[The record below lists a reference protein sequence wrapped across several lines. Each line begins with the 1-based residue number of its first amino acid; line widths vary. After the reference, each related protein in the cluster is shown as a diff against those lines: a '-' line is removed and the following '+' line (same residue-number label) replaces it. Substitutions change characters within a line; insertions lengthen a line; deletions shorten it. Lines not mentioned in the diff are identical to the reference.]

1 MSDDLLPAR
10 ESPIPTEP
18 TASGQGL
25 IRIRGARQHNLKNLD
40 LDIRTGELTVV
51 TGPSGSGK
59 SSLVFDTLFAE
70 GQRRYVETFSA
81 YARQFLD
88 RMDKPAVDRV
98 EGVPPAIAI
107 DQTNPVRSSRSTVG
121 TMTELNDHLKLLF
134 ARGAQLFDRETALP
148 VRHDSPPSIYA
159 ELQRRSAEAGDPRLV
174 VTFPVE
180 LPASTTPEEVAQW
193 LSASG
198 YTRVQAERTVQ
209 REAKAEAPA
218 KGKKAK
224 PVIEA
229 VKLLDVV
236 ADRFRLSAAEPAR
249 VMEAIEAGLKRGAG
263 KLMVYVLGDEPRP
276 DAGPPQVGSAP
287 TGGSEPRI
295 AGSVGAPI
303 PDAGPPQVGSAPTG
317 GSEPRAAG
325 SVGAPV
331 IWRFSTGLHCPESDI
346 RYTEPTPSMF
356 SFNSAVGACDSC
368 RGFGRVIGVDYG
380 LVIPDDR
387 LTLRNGAV
395 KVFQTPAWK
404 ECQDDLMRHAE
415 GAGIPRDTP
424 WAKLTPEQK
433 QWVIGGTPS
442 YKDGQWGKQWYGVA
456 RFFEY
461 LESKA
466 YKMHIRVL
474 LSKYRSYTECP
485 VCAGARLKGDSLLWR
500 IGTKAQADAVLPA
513 AKRYLPSGVK
523 WSRAQ
528 LEALPGLCLH
538 DLMLMPLSDLRRF
551 FSDLSVSLAG
561 SSLAGA
567 AGGRAERPGASVAG
581 SDAFP
586 GHPPHPPASPDPGAP
601 KASGEQQAL
610 KLLFEEINTRL
621 RYLCEV
627 GIGYLTLD
635 RQSRT
640 LSGGEVQRINLT
652 TALGTS
658 LVNTLFV
665 LDEPSIGLHPRDM
678 ARINDAMLR
687 LRDAGNTLVV
697 VEHDPAVMLAADRLI
712 DMGPGPGERGGQ
724 IVFDGTPAAIRRAD
738 TLTGAYLGARKT
750 VGMGFKRMVTAS
762 TPRLILEGAREHNL
776 QNLCVEL
783 PLQRLVVVTGV
794 SGSGK
799 SSLIQDVLAPA
810 LLRHFGKATETP
822 GAHDRLLG
830 ADFLSEV
837 VFVDQS
843 PIGRTARSNPVS
855 YVGAWDVIRSL
866 FADAPLA
873 RQRGYTA
880 AKFSFNSGDGR
891 CPTCGG
897 SGFEHVEMQF
907 LSDVYLRCPDCDG
920 KRYRPEVLEVHIE
933 RKLGSDSNSGR
944 GTSGASD
951 VAAKLDSDPGFR
963 SMNVADVLDL
973 TVSEAAELFRADKE
987 VIRALQPIVDVGLEY
1002 VKLGQPVPTLS
1013 GGEAQRLKLAGFL
1026 AEAAKGRAPTLPASR
1041 GSLPPDGAGWSWGGP
1056 ATSRSASRQ
1065 ALAKKGTLFLFDE
1078 PTTGLHFDDIA
1089 KLMRSLRKL
1098 LEAGHSLIVIEHN
1111 LDVIRSADWLI
1122 DLGPEGGAG
1131 GGLVVAEGPPEEVR
1145 EHPTSHTAKA
1155 LRDYALSMGEVHAV
1169 QEGRLVDY
1177 LQQPQ
1182 RQRAAAARAQRHSNA
1197 IRIVNAKEHNLQ
1209 HLSVDIPR
1217 GQFNVISGVS
1227 GSGKSTLAFDILFN
1241 EGQRRYLESLNAY
1254 ARSIVQ
1260 PAGRPEVDAVYGIPP
1275 TVAIEQ
1281 RLSRGGR
1288 KSTVGTTT
1296 EVWHFLRLLYVKLG
1310 TQHCVHDFAAVM
1322 PQSPESIAAAILTRY
1337 RGQHIGLLAPLV
1349 VNRKGVYTELADWAR
1364 PRGYTHLRVDGEF
1377 LPTTGF
1383 PRIDRFK
1390 EHTLELPVA
1399 DGVVNPAQE
1408 TWLRTQLAKALELG
1422 KGTVHLL
1429 TDLDGL
1435 AAALAQ
1441 ARPTAG
1447 LGRVEVFSTTRAC
1460 PVCSTSYPE
1469 LDPRLFSY
1477 NSKHGWCPDCVGTG
1491 VRLSREQRKLL
1502 DDSVREDDQKGRE
1515 QRFAE
1520 PEVEDLTDE
1529 VCPTCE
1535 GTRLN
1540 AQARAVRFGGVSIT
1554 DIARRSVS
1562 EVRQWVRNLSPH
1574 APPLRGSLPPEGAV
1588 SPWGG
1593 PAAKRPDGA
1602 VHTLTSREAD
1612 IARDLLP
1619 EIESR
1624 LAFLE
1629 EVGLS
1634 YLTLDRGAPT
1644 LSGGEAQRIRLAAQ
1658 LGSNLQGVCYVL
1670 DEPTIGLHPRD
1681 NRILLNALH
1690 RLGNMGNTLV
1700 VVEHDE
1706 DTIRAASHIIDI
1718 GPGAGRR
1725 GGRVV
1730 AQGTVAD
1737 LSACEES
1744 LTGRYLLHAMR
1755 HPLQARRAVLA
1766 ATSKGAT
1773 AETGSA
1779 GRGSDPD
1786 SGQDTRRRAKLQ
1798 TKSGSD
1804 PVNDDPISAASS
1816 HAQLDNHWLEV
1827 RGARLHNLNNLDV
1840 AVPLQR
1846 LVVVTGVSGSGK
1858 STLARDVLL
1867 TNVAAAVALRSTYA
1881 GRKAW
1886 DEMGERPAWTGCS
1899 KLLGSEVVD
1908 RVLEVDQTPIGK
1920 TPRSCPATY
1929 IGFWDTVRKLFADTL
1944 EAKARGYGPGRFSF
1958 NTGEGRCPACE
1969 GQGLRTIEMSFLP
1982 DVKVP
1987 CEVCHGARFNPETLA
2002 VTWKGKSIGDVL
2014 QMAVDEA
2021 VAFFASMPAI
2031 SHPLQL
2037 LKDVGLGYLT
2047 LGQPSPTLSGGEAQR
2062 IKLVTELSKVRDDVT
2077 RRGQKAPHTLYVLDE
2092 PTVGLHMA
2100 DVEKLIRVLHRLV
2113 DGGHSVVVIE
2123 HDLDVM
2129 AEADWIID
2137 LGPEGGA
2144 GGGRVVAAATPEAVV
2159 RAGTHTGQ
2167 ALQPVLRR

>member
-1 MSDDLLPAR
+1 MSQ
-10 ESPIPTEP
+10 
-18 TASGQGL
+18 GQ

-40 LDIRTGELTVV
+40 LDIQTGELTVV

-98 EGVPPAIAI
+98 DGVPPAIAI

-134 ARGAQLFDRETALP
+134 ARGADLFDRQTALP
-148 VRHDSPPSIYA
+148 VRHDSPESIYA
-159 ELQRRSAEAGDPRLV
+159 EMRERAAALNDPRLV

-180 LPASTTPEEVAQW
+180 LPASTTAEEIEQW

-198 YTRVQAERTVQ
+198 YTRVQAERVVQ
-209 REAKAEAPA
+209 RAMRPEPESTGKAKA
-218 KGKKAK
+218 KVKVKK
-224 PVIEA
+224 PVEGIES
-229 VKLLDVV
+229 VKVLDVV
-236 ADRFRLSAAEPAR
+236 ADRFRIGAAEQVR
-249 VMEAIEAGLKRGAG
+249 VMEAIEAGLKRGGG
-263 KLMVYVLGDEPRP
+263 KLMVYVLGAP
-276 DAGPPQVGSAP
+276 DALEGTEAA
-287 TGGSEPRI
+287 EP
-295 AGSVGAPI
+295 
-303 PDAGPPQVGSAPTG
+303 
-317 GSEPRAAG
+317 E
-325 SVGAPV
+325 

-346 RYTEPTPSMF
+346 RYSDPAPSMF
-356 SFNSAVGACDSC
+356 SFNSAVGACETC

-380 LVIPDDR
+380 LVIPNDK
-387 LTLRNGAV
+387 LTLRGGAI
-395 KVFQTPAWK
+395 KIFQTPAWK
-404 ECQDDLMRHAE
+404 EAQDDLMRHAE
-415 GAGIPRDTP
+415 AAGIPRDTP
-424 WAKLTPEQK
+424 WSKLSPEQQHWVK
-433 QWVIGGTPS
+433 AGSPNWNGKWNQQWFGI
-442 YKDGQWGKQWYGVA
+442 A

-485 VCAGARLKGDSLLWR
+485 VCHGARLKTDSLLWR
-500 IGTKAQADAVLPA
+500 IGTKAQADAVLPPE
-513 AKRYLPSGVK
+513 KRYLPAGVA
-523 WSRAQ
+523 WPRAQ

-538 DLMLMPLSDLRRF
+538 DLMLLPLDRLRTF
-551 FSDLSVSLAG
+551 FGALGDTLA
-561 SSLAGA
+561 L
-567 AGGRAERPGASVAG
+567 GGVDGPGAGQA
-581 SDAFP
+581 
-586 GHPPHPPASPDPGAP
+586 
-601 KASGEQQAL
+601 QAL
-610 KLLFEEINTRL
+610 RLLFEEINTRL
-621 RYLCEV
+621 RYLCDV

-678 ARINDAMLR
+678 ARINSAMLR

-724 IVFDGTPAAIRRAD
+724 IVFDGTPEAIRQAD
-738 TLTGAYLGARKT
+738 TLTGAYLGGRKQ
-750 VGMGFKRMVTAS
+750 VGMGFKRMVTDS

-776 QNLCVEL
+776 QNVTVDF

-810 LLRHFGKATETP
+810 LLRHFGKSTDAP
-822 GAHDRLLG
+822 GAFDRLLG
-830 ADFLSEV
+830 ADYLSEV

-843 PIGRTARSNPVS
+843 PIGKTARSNPVS
-855 YVGAWDVIRSL
+855 YVGAWDAIRAL
-866 FADAPLA
+866 FADAPLS
-873 RQRGYTA
+873 RQRSYTA
-880 AKFSFNSGDGR
+880 SKFSFNGGDGR

-920 KRYRPEVLEVHIE
+920 QRYRPEVLEVRIE
-933 RKLGSDSNSGR
+933 RGGR
-944 GTSGASD
+944 
-951 VAAKLDSDPGFR
+951 L
-963 SMNVADVLDL
+963 MNVAEVLGL
-973 TVSEAAELFRADKE
+973 TVSEAAQLFSNDRE
-987 VIRALQPIVDVGLEY
+987 VIRTLQPIVDVGLEY

-1026 AEAAKGRAPTLPASR
+1026 AAAAKS
-1041 GSLPPDGAGWSWGGP
+1041 
-1056 ATSRSASRQ
+1056 ATPSRQ
-1065 ALAKKGTLFLFDE
+1065 SVAKKGTLFMFDE

-1089 KLMRSLRKL
+1089 KLMRSLRRL
-1098 LEAGHSLIVIEHN
+1098 LEAGHSLVVIEHN

-1122 DLGPEGGAG
+1122 DLGPEGGEG
-1131 GGLVVAEGPPEEVR
+1131 GGLIVAEGPPEEVR
-1145 EHPTSHTAKA
+1145 KHPTSHTARS
-1155 LRDYALSMGEVHAV
+1155 LREYALSMGEMHEAA
-1169 QEGRLVDY
+1169 EGRLAHY
-1177 LQQPQ
+1177 
-1182 RQRAAAARAQRHSNA
+1182 AAPAALPTAKARPASTAPNS
-1197 IRIVNAKEHNLQ
+1197 IRIINAKEHNLKN
-1209 HLSVDIPR
+1209 LSVDIPR

-1310 TQHCVHDFAAVM
+1310 TQHCVHDGAAVM
-1322 PQSPESIAAAILTRY
+1322 PQSPESIAAALMRRY
-1337 RGQHIGLLAPLV
+1337 KGQRIGLLAPLV
-1349 VNRKGVYTELADWAR
+1349 MNRKGVYTELADWAR

-1390 EHTLELPVA
+1390 EHTIELPVA
-1399 DGVVNPAQE
+1399 DGLVDPSKEA
-1408 TWLRTQLAKALELG
+1408 WLREQLGKALELG
-1422 KGTVHLL
+1422 KGQVHILSE
-1429 TDLDGL
+1429 LDGL
-1435 AAALAQ
+1435 AEAMETGESTQ
-1441 ARPTAG
+1441 NI
-1447 LGRVEVFSTTRAC
+1447 GRLEAFSTTRAC
-1460 PVCSTSYPE
+1460 PVCATSYPE

-1491 VRLSREQRKLL
+1491 LALTREQRKVM
-1502 DDSVREDDQKGRE
+1502 DDSVRDDKEKGRE
-1515 QRFAE
+1515 QSFAE
-1520 PEVEDLTDE
+1520 PDVEVADDAP
-1529 VCPTCE
+1529 CPTCS

-1540 AQARAVRFGGVSIT
+1540 AQARAVRFGAHPETDQKGMAIT
-1554 DIARRSVS
+1554 EVARMAVND
-1562 EVRQWVRNLSPH
+1562 VRRWVQ
-1574 APPLRGSLPPEGAV
+1574 SLMQG
-1588 SPWGG
+1588 
-1593 PAAKRPDGA
+1593 
-1602 VHTLTSREAD
+1602 TLLTQREAD

-1629 EVGLS
+1629 EVGLN

-1670 DEPTIGLHPRD
+1670 DEPTIGLHARD
-1681 NRILLNALH
+1681 NAILLNALH
-1690 RLGNMGNTLV
+1690 KLGAMGNTLV

-1706 DTIRAASHIIDI
+1706 DTIRRADHIIDI
-1718 GPGAGRR
+1718 GPSAGKR

-1737 LSACEES
+1737 LSANPES
-1744 LTGRYLLHAMR
+1744 VTGRYLLHAMK
-1755 HPLQARRAVLA
+1755 HPLQDRRAVLHDSDVA
-1766 ATSKGAT
+1766 PPEAQGPD
-1773 AETGSA
+1773 AETTPAAQPGAKRQSKASKAAEARAALAAAAAA
-1779 GRGSDPD
+1779 GPVRG
-1786 SGQDTRRRAKLQ
+1786 
-1798 TKSGSD
+1798 
-1804 PVNDDPISAASS
+1804 
-1816 HAQLDNHWLEV
+1816 NHWIEV
-1827 RGARLHNLNNLDV
+1827 KRAHLHNLQNLD
-1840 AVPLQR
+1840 AEVPLQR

-1867 TNVAAAVALRSTYA
+1867 TNVAEAVSRRSTFA
-1881 GRKAW
+1881 GRQTW
-1886 DEMGERPAWTGCS
+1886 DAGERPIWTGCD
-1899 KLLGSEVVD
+1899 KVLGTEVVD

-1958 NTGEGRCPACE
+1958 NTGEGRCPGCE
-1969 GQGLRTIEMSFLP
+1969 GQGMRTIEMSFLP

-2002 VTWKGKSIGDVL
+2002 VSWKGKSIGDVL
-2014 QMAVDEA
+2014 QMEVDEA
-2021 VAFFASMPAI
+2021 VDFFASMPNIA
-2031 SHPLQL
+2031 HPLQL

-2077 RRGQKAPHTLYVLDE
+2077 RRGQKPPHTLYVLDE

-2137 LGPEGGA
+2137 LGPEGGS
-2144 GGGRVVAAATPEAVV
+2144 GGGQIVAAAPPDEVV
-2159 RAGTHTGQ
+2159 RLGTHTGRVL
-2167 ALQPVLRR
+2167 APVLAR